1 MNWDKRE
8 WRARHRAA
16 FSSPIWPRVRQ
27 TIWDRAGHR
36 CEECGKASARGWV
49 LQVHHLTYAHL
60 GNEIEHLDDLKLLCV
75 PCHSFEHPGRNL
87 GPSRRNPH
95 EHVPDLDEGDVD
107 WDLLEELVAL
117 DEANDVDDGCPFDT
131 DHPSGDGDDSS

>member
-1 MNWDKRE
+1 MQSFDLRDAIGLPVTPFTRPSTDKGCVSISG
-8 WRARHRAA
+8 RHA
-16 FSSPIWPRVRQ
+16 
-27 TIWDRAGHR
+27 